1 MGNLTPG
8 ISKGCRTLHSWP
20 NSSGILSASTDVSV
34 QPLSVEWVSSWVGS
48 FICPSKTC
56 CTHVLVLQVAVAV
69 GQEGDPLG
77 KKVLG
82 LLVSASVVSASGT
95 TGVVVTTEVDV
106 TGTSFSFLSQTSD
119 DIPIGLSVVLLLSLS
134 FTVAKN
140 CQVDAI
146 ASSLLAS
153 LVL

>member
-1 MGNLTPG
+1 M
-8 ISKGCRTLHSWP
+8 
-20 NSSGILSASTDVSV
+20 
-34 QPLSVEWVSSWVGS
+34 
-48 FICPSKTC
+48 
-56 CTHVLVLQVAVAV
+56 VAV
-69 GQEGDPLG
+69 GLGGDPLG

-82 LLVSASVVSASGT
+82 LWVSVSVVSASGT
-95 TGVVVTTEVDV
+95 TGVASTTEIDV
-106 TGTSFSFLSQTSD
+106 AGTSFSFLSQTSD
-119 DIPIGLSVVLLLSLS
+119 IIPTGPYVVLLLFLS

>member
-1 MGNLTPG
+1 M
-8 ISKGCRTLHSWP
+8 
-20 NSSGILSASTDVSV
+20 
-34 QPLSVEWVSSWVGS
+34 
-48 FICPSKTC
+48 
-56 CTHVLVLQVAVAV
+56 AVAV
-69 GQEGDPLG
+69 GLEGDPLNR
-77 KKVLG
+77 KVLE
-82 LLVSASVVSASGT
+82 LLVSVSVVSASGT

-106 TGTSFSFLSQTSD
+106 TGTSFSSLPQTSD
-119 DIPIGLSVVLLLSLS
+119 DIPIGPSVVLLLFLS